1 MPVTI
6 VIYSFLPKNTKQTA
20 FILFSVIFF
29 VISDIVSA
37 VGIIFAAIIAVT
49 YARISQNIR
58 KHNILFLILTYVIM
72 LIYICSLIGFS
83 IYNSIRLEN
92 AHSLLR
98 FCPFVTSFFFVQ
110 LIRFIFDIYKGKI
123 QIDLSVKNS
132 LDYLMFYPRLVM
144 GPVMTYDEHIA
155 MLADAVNS
163 SEGIGEGLT
172 IFIKGLSKKLLIA
185 DTIGMVFFPLYGVM
199 DSSATLLMSWL
210 TVLAFALEFYF
221 TLAGF
226 GDMAKGIALCYGFNI
241 PESYKY
247 PLLSGSLSKF
257 GNEWNISVVSWI
269 RSCFAPMLRNNKWQS
284 IIGMTAA
291 WLILGVWYRPQLH
304 ILIWGAWIGF
314 WIGLDGYM
322 RNKWRRIPNVIN
334 GILFFITTF
343 FGWAFFM
350 SESLSDGVKR
360 IGFLLGSSAVIA
372 SSQDLYYLSSAGII
386 LLIAVYGA
394 TGNFSAILERMRSNT
409 LLSKLIGFTIF
420 FVQLLLFF
428 LCIIVIITN
437 NDIAA
442 LQIKGAV

>member
-6 VIYSFLPKNTKQTA
+6 LTYSFLPKNSKQTA
-20 FILFSVIFF
+20 FILFSVIFL
-29 VISDIVSA
+29 VISDVVSA
-37 VGIIFAAIIAVT
+37 IGSIFAAIIAVT
-49 YARISQNIR
+49 YARISQDIR

-72 LIYICSLIGFS
+72 LIYICSFIGFS

-92 AHSLLR
+92 AHSFLR
-98 FCPFVTSFFFVQ
+98 FCPLGTSFFFVQ
-110 LIRFIFDIYKGKI
+110 AIRFIFDIYKGKM
-123 QIDLSVKNS
+123 QTDLSVENC

-144 GPVMTYDEHIA
+144 GPIMTYDEHIA
-155 MLADAVNS
+155 MLADAVNG
-163 SEGIGEGLT
+163 SERIGEGLAL
-172 IFIKGLSKKLLIA
+172 FIKGLSKKLLIA
-185 DTIGMVFFPLYGVM
+185 DTIGMVFFPLYGAM

-269 RSCFAPMLRNNKWQS
+269 RSCFSPMLRNNKWQS
-284 IIGMTAA
+284 IIGMTAV

-322 RNKWRRIPNVIN
+322 RNKWSRIPNVIN
-334 GILFFITTF
+334 GIIFFITMF

-350 SESLSDGVKR
+350 SDSLSDGVKM
-360 IGFLLGSSAVIA
+360 IGLLSGSSAVIA
-372 SSQDLYYLSSAGII
+372 SSQDIYYLSSAGII
-386 LLIAVYGA
+386 LLIAVYGC

-428 LCIIVIITN
+428 LCIIIIITN